1 MNLELT
7 DDEAAMIRSL
17 LDAAMRDLR
26 SEISHTDKTSFRRGL
41 KDDEATIRGVLE
53 RLGGPLANP
62 V

>member
-7 DDEAAMIRSL
+7 DDEAAMLRSL
-17 LDAAMRDLR
+17 LDGAMRNIR

-41 KDDEATIRGVLE
+41 KEDEASLRSLLD